1 MSLVTIIIII
11 ALIFGLGLLAKHL
24 GIYWLQVT
32 LVICL
37 FGFVG
42 GCITDWIFDSFEWG
56 FAIAAVAT
64 GISVFN
70 DNRETSST
78 SENVLDYTDYSPSS
92 HSNSAPMSFSPSS
105 SSSNDDDEE
114 NDERE
119 RCRKSEEDR
128 SYFEREA
135 NNAYSRY
142 QSYVSQA
149 EREEDQADTELRYA
163 EDYEY
168 RAREY
173 DDDSARS
180 EASSCRSKAQ
190 YNLSR
195 AREYRSQADYYY
207 GLYQEYKD
215 RARTC

>member
-11 ALIFGLGLLAKHL
+11 ALIFGLGFLAKHL

-56 FAIAAVAT
+56 FVIAAVAT

-70 DNRETSST
+70 DNREISST
-78 SENVLDYTDYSPSS
+78 SENVLDYTDY
-92 HSNSAPMSFSPSS
+92 

-135 NNAYSRY
+135 NNAYSHY
-142 QSYVSQA
+142 QSYISQA